1 MKVVPDF
8 STNSFHLVFRR
19 CLFIP
24 DENYSSI
31 ESLSKVDSRE
41 VRTIGIWG
49 MGGIGKT
56 TLAAAIFQ
64 KASSIY
70 EGSCFLE
77 NVTEE

>member
-1 MKVVPDF
+1 MKVNET
-8 STNSFHLVFRR
+8 STNSFHLVFRT
-19 CLFIP
+19 CLFIL

-49 MGGIGKT
+49 MGGIRKT
-56 TLAAAIFQ
+56 TLVAALFQ
-64 KASSIY
+64 KVSSIY
-70 EGSCFLE
+70 EGYCFLE

>member
-1 MKVVPDF
+1 MKVNET
-8 STNSFHLVFRR
+8 SANSFHLVFRR

-49 MGGIGKT
+49 MRGIGKT
-56 TLAAAIFQ
+56 TLAAAIFL
-64 KASSIY
+64 KVSSIY

-77 NVTEE
+77 NVREE